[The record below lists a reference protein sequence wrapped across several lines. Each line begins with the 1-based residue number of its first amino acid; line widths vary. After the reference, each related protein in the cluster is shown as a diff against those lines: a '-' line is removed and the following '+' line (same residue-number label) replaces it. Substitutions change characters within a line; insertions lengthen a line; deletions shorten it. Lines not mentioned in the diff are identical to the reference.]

1 MRKRDISKQLLLNQR
16 IMGALFEKPDDI
28 VRWMGTVQ
36 AQDFLGSLWAI
47 GIRVKNA
54 KETDIEHAIA
64 DKTIVRTWLLRGTLH
79 FVAVEDIKWILD
91 LVALKIIAS
100 NANLL
105 ETNFKLDD
113 NEFKRIKKVI
123 VSKLEG
129 GHSLTRNKIYSELE
143 KTSISTSSLRGL
155 HILHRLALEGL
166 ICFGSRECKQQTF
179 VLRDEWLSKNKSM
192 GHDKAF
198 GELARRYFTSHGP
211 AIIQDFKWW
220 WSEGFRCTNCSGY
233 D

>member
-1 MRKRDISKQLLLNQR
+1 M
-16 IMGALFEKPDDI
+16 
-28 VRWMGTVQ
+28 
-36 AQDFLGSLWAI
+36 
-47 GIRVKNA
+47 
-54 KETDIEHAIA
+54 
-64 DKTIVRTWLLRGTLH
+64 
-79 FVAVEDIKWILD
+79 VAPRNPAFCCCRRYKVDPD
-91 LVALKIIAS
+91 LVALRIIAS

-166 ICFGSRECKQQTF
+166 ICFGSREGKQQTF